1 MHEYRASENKSRSDN
16 LVVIRI
22 QSNVSETRA
31 ADETCQG
38 LQLML
43 KEKKGREKEAVWG
56 GRYQS
61 PWLILGLT

>member
-1 MHEYRASENKSRSDN
+1 MGSWMHEYRASENKSRSDN

-43 KEKKGREKEAVWG
+43 KEKKERKKQYGEVDTN
-56 GRYQS
+56 
-61 PWLILGLT
+61 PLG